1 MTNNTRSKR
10 NIPEPVRLG
19 TRISAETNEWM
30 DQHSQKIGLTK
41 SAIINIAIE
50 QYRKETETVTHM
62 PKITQ
67 LLEHYGLTNKDIR

>member
-1 MTNNTRSKR
+1 MKTNYQRR
-10 NIPEPVRLG
+10 NDIPEPVRLG

-50 QYRKETETVTHM
+50 QYRKESETVTHM

-67 LLEHYGLTNKDIR
+67 LLEELQLNNKR